1 MAMLRAEVFRDIPT
15 ALWRFDTAT
24 AMTPQLVKAKQYA
37 ENWDGF
43 RQNGIGLLLFGDVGT
58 GKTFAASC
66 IANAIIDREI
76 SALMVSMSEAV
87 NRMQGN
93 FGMDRDA
100 YLKSLTRPELLI
112 LDGLGAERDTS
123 FGWERVFDA
132 VNRQLLF
139 GEPMIVTTNMPLSTI
154 HQPEAGHLSN
164 IAKL

>member
-1 MAMLRAEVFRDIPT
+1 MRFRSGNDGAKIIRGIVN
-15 ALWRFDTAT
+15 AL
-24 AMTPQLVKAKQYA
+24 
-37 ENWDGF
+37 
-43 RQNGIGLLLFGDVGT
+43 
-58 GKTFAASC
+58 
-66 IANAIIDREI
+66 IDRLE
-76 SALMVSMSEAV
+76 SVLFVGMSDVV

-154 HQPEAGHLSN
+154 HQPEHYPNDHGTG
-164 IAKL
+164 